1 MPVTKSAQKALR
13 QNLKRKARN
22 IIYKTKI
29 KKLLKEANSLISL
42 KKIEEVKNL
51 LPKVYQILDKAT
63 KRGVIKKNTAARKKS
78 RIAKALA
85 KISI

>member
-51 LPKVYQILDKAT
+51 LPKVYQILDKAV